1 MSAHTVWI
9 LLTPIL
15 ILSTIISSPP
25 MINQISSASTSG
37 LSDLLYDRIGF
48 GGDTIGGLHG
58 DVYYVTTL
66 ADSGPGSLR
75 YAAERPE
82 PLWIIFKVSGIIKL
96 RSPIRVASYKTIDGR
111 NASITISGNGLILDG
126 VSHVIIAYI
135 RFDSGDGDAIQI
147 INSAHNIWIHHCDF
161 VNWGD
166 GLIDITRGATNIT
179 VSWCRFW
186 SHNKVMLIGADPADI
201 MDEAIQVTL
210 HHNFF
215 YETIQR
221 HPRLRFGKVDVYNNY
236 YYRCQSYCI
245 GSTMHG
251 RVLAEANIFEE
262 CTTIFQSSLGGD
274 PENGYIKLIG
284 NLFLSSGLCE
294 SVNPEK
300 VFIREDYYKAPVEPA
315 TEELKS
321 KIIAYAGCPYPA
333 NPRIMRR
340 IPDGEKSGH
349 PMYVTDFAIPIG
361 ESITLYA
368 DIPPPRSISE
378 WVESIEWDFGDG
390 SKGVGKTVEHS
401 YSIPGSYTVRVYIK
415 YRSGGSIT
423 LTTTLNVYVRLELIA
438 CLILACTIAVSSVMI
453 LLKHRRIK
461 AIKSA

>member
-1 MSAHTVWI
+1 MSPRIDWVAVI
-9 LLTPIL
+9 IVISIMLP
-15 ILSTIISSPP
+15 LSSIPT
-25 MINQISSASTSG
+25 INQLYNASASSF
-37 LSDLLYDRIGF
+37 SDLLSDRIGF
-48 GGDTIGGLHG
+48 GQDGIGGLHG

-82 PLWIIFKVSGIIKL
+82 PLWIVFRVSGVITL
-96 RSPIRVASYKTIDGR
+96 RSPIRVSSYKTIDGR
-111 NASITISGNGLILDG
+111 NASITITGNGLVLDG
-126 VSHVIIAYI
+126 VSHVILAYL
-135 RFDSGDGDAIQI
+135 RFDTGDGDAVQI
-147 INSAHNIWIHHCDF
+147 INGAHDIWVHHCDF

-186 SHNKVMLIGADPADI
+186 SHNKVMLIGADPSDV
-201 MDEAIQVTL
+201 MDEAIQVTI

-262 CTTIFQSSLGGD
+262 CVNIFRSSLGGD
-274 PENGYIKLIG
+274 PEGGYIKLLG
-284 NLFLSSGLCE
+284 NLFISSGLCE

-300 VFIREDYYKAPVEPA
+300 VFRREDYYEAFIEPA
-315 TEELKS
+315 SDELKLR
-321 KIIAYAGCPYPA
+321 IMAYAGCPSPV

-340 IPDGEKSGH
+340 VPDGEKSGH
-349 PMYVTDFAIPIG
+349 PMYVAELAIPLG

-368 DIPPPRSISE
+368 DIPPPRSLSE

-390 SKGVGKTVEHS
+390 DRSSGKTVEHT
-401 YSIPGSYTVRVYIK
+401 YGMPGSYTVKASVKLRSGAIATATATVNVYI
-415 YRSGGSIT
+415 RM
-423 LTTTLNVYVRLELIA
+423 ELIA
-438 CLILACTIAVSSVMI
+438 GIALASIIAASSII
-453 LLKHRRIK
+453 LLKRRK
-461 AIKSA
+461 LGSLARLA

>member
-1 MSAHTVWI
+1 MSSYRVWASLI
-9 LLTPIL
+9 PIL
-15 ILSTIISSPP
+15 ILSVILSPPP
-25 MINQISSASTSG
+25 MIAQISSVSTLG
-37 LSDLLYDRIGF
+37 LSDLLHDRVGF
-48 GGDTIGGLHG
+48 GSNTIGGLHG

-82 PLWIIFKVSGIIKL
+82 PLWIVFKVSGVIKL

-111 NASITISGNGLILDG
+111 NASITISGNGLVLDG
-126 VSHVIIAYI
+126 VSHIIVAYL
-135 RFDSGDGDAIQI
+135 RFDSGDGDAIQV
-147 INSAHNIWIHHCDF
+147 INDAHDIWIHHCDF

-179 VSWCRFW
+179 ISWCRFW

-221 HPRLRFGKVDVYNNY
+221 HPRLRFGKVDAYNNY

-245 GSTMHG
+245 GSTMRG

-262 CTTIFQSSLGGD
+262 CSTIFQSSLGGD
-274 PENGYIKLIG
+274 PEGGYIKLVG
-284 NLFLSSGLCE
+284 NLLISSGLCE

-300 VFIREDYYKAPVEPA
+300 VFVREDYYTALVEPA
-315 TEELKS
+315 TEELKYR
-321 KIIAYAGCPYPA
+321 IIAYAGCPFPA

-340 IPDGEKSGH
+340 IPDGEKSGR
-349 PMYVTDFAIPIG
+349 PMYVTDFAISIG

-390 SKGVGKTVEHS
+390 SRGVGKTVEHT
-401 YSIPGSYTVRVYIK
+401 YSIPGSYTVKLYIK
-415 YRSGGSIT
+415 YKGGGSIT

-438 CLILACTIAVSSVMI
+438 GLILASAIAASYMMI
-453 LLKHRRIK
+453 LFKRRKIRI
-461 AIKSA
+461 AKSA